1 MKETVFFLLIIVLV
15 STITAQINHSER
27 VSVQFIYSKTCPHCA
42 EEKVFLNQLEN
53 KYPRL
58 EVERYSVEENNEIFE
73 ELSLEYGTIPVGV
86 PRTFIG
92 DKPFIGFTSEGGELK
107 WYESYRAYYGYSN
120 VLENEIR
127 DLMDLAPLICECEAV
142 DISRVDAKVVALL
155 EEHPESEYTIILVN
169 ETYRLGW
176 WTWERILSNLG
187 YPNVLV
193 DVNAKTGELL
203 DSRIPQQPVLG
214 VEKPPRLGENRMME
228 VILAVFVLY
237 CFSYALLR
245 KRMEHKY
252 WVSGLFLLVIAAFFA
267 VSQSLPTGDV
277 LSFAKSLSFP
287 GFTFVLA
294 LADGFNPCA
303 FAVLAFLLS
312 LLTHTR
318 SRKKMLVIGS
328 VFILTSGFMYSLFI
342 ILLLTIRSTLLSGFQ
357 EYVRVLVALVALT
370 AGVINMK
377 DFFYFKKG
385 ISLTMSDENSK
396 RVYGKAGKLVQKVN
410 RAQSKRELLIAVAAT
425 MVLATL
431 VNVIELGCTFI
442 LPMEYIEVLLANYP
456 EPIGLIHLVH
466 TFFYGAVY
474 TIPLFAILGSFIYS
488 FKSERMSKEQG
499 RILKLVGGIIMISL
513 GLILLFK
520 PELLMFG

>member
-1 MKETVFFLLIIVLV
+1 LILVLV
-15 STITAQINHSER
+15 STAATQINHSEK
-27 VSVQFIYSKTCPHCA
+27 VTIQFLYSKTCPHCA
-42 EEKVFLNQLEN
+42 RENVFLNELEDR
-53 KYPRL
+53 YPRL
-58 EVERYSVEENNEIFE
+58 EVERYPVEDSNELFE
-73 ELSLEYGTIPVGV
+73 ELALSYDTIPVGV

-92 DKPFIGFTSEGGELK
+92 DKPFIGFTADGGELK
-107 WYESYRAYYGYSN
+107 WYESYKAYYGYAN

-127 DLMDLAPLICECEAV
+127 ELMDLAPLICECEAV
-142 DISRVDAKVVALL
+142 DISRADAKVASLL
-155 EEHPESEYTIILVN
+155 KEHPESKYTINLVN
-169 ETYRLGW
+169 ETYRVGW
-176 WTWERILSNLG
+176 WTRDRILSNMD

-193 DVNAKTGELL
+193 DVNAKTGEVL
-203 DSRIPQQPVLG
+203 DSRIPRESVTG
-214 VEKPPRLGENRMME
+214 VEKPSSLGENRMME
-228 VILAVFVLY
+228 IILVAFVLY
-237 CFSYALLR
+237 ALSYALLR
-245 KRMEHKY
+245 KRIEHKY
-252 WVSGLFLLVIAAFFA
+252 WVSGLFLLVIVVFFV

-328 VFILTSGFMYSLFI
+328 VFILTSGFIYSLFI
-342 ILLLTIRSTLLSGFQ
+342 ILLLTVRSTLLSGFH
-357 EYVRVLVALVALT
+357 EYIRILVALVALT

-377 DFFYFKKG
+377 DFFFFKKG

-410 RAQSKRELLIAVAAT
+410 RAQSKREFLVAVLAT

-431 VNVIELGCTFI
+431 VNIIELGCTFI

-456 EPIGLIHLVH
+456 EPIGVMHLVY
-466 TFFYGAVY
+466 TLFYGAIY
-474 TIPLFAILGSFIYS
+474 TLPLFAILGSFIYA

>member
-1 MKETVFFLLIIVLV
+1 
-15 STITAQINHSER
+15 
-27 VSVQFIYSKTCPHCA
+27 
-42 EEKVFLNQLEN
+42 
-53 KYPRL
+53 
-58 EVERYSVEENNEIFE
+58 
-73 ELSLEYGTIPVGV
+73 
-86 PRTFIG
+86 
-92 DKPFIGFTSEGGELK
+92 
-107 WYESYRAYYGYSN
+107 
-120 VLENEIR
+120 
-127 DLMDLAPLICECEAV
+127 
-142 DISRVDAKVVALL
+142 
-155 EEHPESEYTIILVN
+155 
-169 ETYRLGW
+169 
-176 WTWERILSNLG
+176 
-187 YPNVLV
+187 V
-193 DVNAKTGELL
+193 DVNAKTGEIL
-203 DSRIPQQPVLG
+203 DSGIPEQPVSG
-214 VEKPPRLGENRMME
+214 VEKPPSLGENRMME
-228 VILAVFVLY
+228 IILVAFVLY
-237 CFSYALLR
+237 ALSYVLLR

-252 WVSGLFLLVIAAFFA
+252 WVSGLFLLVILVFFA

-357 EYVRVLVALVALT
+357 EYVRMLVAFVALT
-370 AGVINMK
+370 AGVINLK

-396 RVYGKAGKLVQKVN
+396 KIYGKAGKLVQKVN
-410 RAQSKRELLIAVAAT
+410 RAHSKRELLIAVAAT
-425 MVLATL
+425 MVLATM

-456 EPIGLIHLVH
+456 EPIGLMHLVY
-466 TFFYGAVY
+466 TLFYGVIY

-488 FKSERMSKEQG
+488 FKSERMSKNQG